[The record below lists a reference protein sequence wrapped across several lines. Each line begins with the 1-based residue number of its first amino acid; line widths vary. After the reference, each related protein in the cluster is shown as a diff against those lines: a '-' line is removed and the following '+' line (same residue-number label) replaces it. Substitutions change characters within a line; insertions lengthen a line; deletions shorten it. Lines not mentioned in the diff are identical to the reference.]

1 MVEPGNIRE
10 TYPIDPKS
18 TLGMDV
24 VMLAR
29 FAYYKVLNTLDVARK
44 LDGMQPISADGSK
57 ELQDRFTIVM
67 QELDIIKR
75 IIINHIPDEVHDSDR
90 H

>member
-10 TYPIDPKS
+10 TYPIDPES

-24 VMLAR
+24 VMLVRLAR
-29 FAYYKVLNTLDVARK
+29 SKVLYCLEQARR
-44 LDGMQPISADGSK
+44 LDGMQPISPVGSM
-57 ELQDRFTIVM
+57 ELQDRMSVVM
-67 QELDIIKR
+67 QEVDIIQR

>member
-1 MVEPGNIRE
+1 MVEPGNIRD
-10 TYPIDPKS
+10 TYPINPDS

-24 VMLAR
+24 VMLTR
-29 FAYYKVLNTLDVARK
+29 FAYDKVVACLDFARK
-44 LDGMQPISADGSK
+44 LDSMQPIKTNGSA
-57 ELQDRFTIVM
+57 ELQDRMAIVM

>member
-1 MVEPGNIRE
+1 MIEPGNTRE
-10 TYPIDPKS
+10 TYPIDPKN

-29 FAYYKVLNTLDVARK
+29 FAYDKALTCLELARK
-44 LDGMQPISADGSK
+44 LDGMQPIRMDGSM
-57 ELQDRFTIVM
+57 ELQDRVSVVM
-67 QELDIIKR
+67 QYFDLVKR
-75 IIINHIPDEVHDSDR
+75 IIINHIPDEIHDS

>member
-10 TYPIDPKS
+10 TYPINPDG

-44 LDGMQPISADGSK
+44 LDGMQPINADGSM

-75 IIINHIPDEVHDSDR
+75 IILNHIPDEIHDSD
-90 H
+90 

>member
-1 MVEPGNIRE
+1 MVEPGNIRD

-24 VMLAR
+24 VMLSR
-29 FAYYKVLNTLDVARK
+29 FIYDMTLTCLDLARK
-44 LDGMQPISADGSK
+44 LDGMQPIKPDGSA
-57 ELQDRFTIVM
+57 ELQDRVTIVM

-75 IIINHIPDEVHDSDR
+75 IIVNHIPDEIHDSDR